1 MKNKFMSFLNI
12 FTYTKK
18 VEPEVMRA
26 YLNKLPFYI
35 KVNWKREADG
45 YIVGDIA
52 TEDYTFS
59 TQGKNGDDFIEM
71 VNDAVF
77 TMYDVKKDHID
88 LLKKFYYI
96 KPRNEEEM
104 EKLKAKKIHSSMF
117 EYAQVTT

>member
-1 MKNKFMSFLNI
+1 MSFLNF
-12 FTYTKK
+12 FTCTKK

-26 YLNKLPFYI
+26 YLDKLPGNI
-35 KVNWKREADG
+35 KVNWKRESDG

-77 TMYDVKKDHID
+77 TMYDVKRDHID

-96 KPRNEEEM
+96 KPRSAEEM

-117 EYAQVTT
+117 EYAIAT